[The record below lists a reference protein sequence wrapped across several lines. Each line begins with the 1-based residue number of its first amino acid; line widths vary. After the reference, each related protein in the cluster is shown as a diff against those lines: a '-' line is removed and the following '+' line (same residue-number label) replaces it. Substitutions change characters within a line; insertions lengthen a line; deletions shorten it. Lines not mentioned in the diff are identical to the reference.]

1 MDIGASCILFP
12 QLVADGHH
20 GVLCNCDFG
29 LYFELASPNK
39 VQCVTVRVANV
50 IDYLV
55 SHVDLLVEQTTH
67 ILTQMVWHGCDKWYG
82 QEEGLPR
89 RLLLHSS
96 VVQHFGEIFPG

>member
-12 QLVADGHH
+12 KLVANRHH
-20 GVLCNCDFG
+20 GVLCDCDFG
-29 LYFELASPNK
+29 LYFEFASPNK

-55 SHVDLLVEQTTH
+55 SHVNLLVEQTTH

-82 QEEGLPR
+82 Q
-89 RLLLHSS
+89 
-96 VVQHFGEIFPG
+96 